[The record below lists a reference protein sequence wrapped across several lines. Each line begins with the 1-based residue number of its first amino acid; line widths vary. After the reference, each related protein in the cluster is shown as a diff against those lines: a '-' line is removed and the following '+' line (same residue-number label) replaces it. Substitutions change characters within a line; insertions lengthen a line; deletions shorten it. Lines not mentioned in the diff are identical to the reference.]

1 MPETAFD
8 IAAVAHDL
16 NTRAQQ
22 AHPIGKLQFLQVELK
37 RLSRRPGTAIF
48 SDQTIHPRWAFHH
61 GGRTEL
67 QFNIGLEN
75 VSGRDELRH
84 GVAFSFE
91 PSQTLPY
98 IDVLIPKVRLFNDYL
113 QLYPD
118 HYGDMRMWHHQNGQ
132 RNGDY
137 APGPVMPELVVPGTF
152 VFLGKRQPVDTV
164 DHAVILDDFDRLLA
178 LYSYV
183 EGGGR
188 ERSEVAPSGLG
199 FNFRPGVADRAPSAT
214 VSLAERDLNITLK
227 HNLLQATLCRQLVA
241 KHGADNVRSEQ
252 PSGLGTMIDVVLRRR
267 PDEYWYYEIKTAL
280 SPRACMREAL
290 GQLLEYAYW
299 PGTREASRLIVCG
312 ESPLD
317 ADGQEYVDELRRRF
331 QLPISYEQIAL

>member
-8 IAAVAHDL
+8 ITPVAHDL

-22 AHPIGKLQFLQVELK
+22 THRIGKLQFLRGELK
-37 RLSRRPGTAIF
+37 GLSRRPGTAIF
-48 SDQTIHPRWAFHH
+48 SAQTIHPRWAFHH

-75 VSGRDELRH
+75 VSGRNELRH
-84 GVAFSFE
+84 GVAFSFQR
-91 PSQTLPY
+91 SQTLP
-98 IDVLIPKVRLFNDYL
+98 DPVGRLIPKVRLFNDYL
-113 QLYPD
+113 RLYPD
-118 HYGDMRMWHHQNGQ
+118 HYGYMRMWHYQNEQ
-132 RNGDY
+132 RSGDY
-137 APGPVMPELVVPGTF
+137 PPGPVMPELAVPGTF
-152 VFLGKRQPVDTV
+152 VFLGKRQPVDAV
-164 DHAVILDDFDRLLA
+164 DHEVILDDFDRLLA

-188 ERSEVAPSGLG
+188 ERSEVAPGELG

-214 VSLAERDLNITLK
+214 VSLAERELNITLK
-227 HNLLQATLCRQLVA
+227 HNLLQATLCRRLVA
-241 KHGADNVRSEQ
+241 KHGADSVRSEQ
-252 PSGLGTMIDVVLRRR
+252 PSGLGTMIDVVLQRR

-299 PGTREASRLIVCG
+299 PGMREASRLIICG

-331 QLPISYEQIAL
+331 QLPVSYE